1 MIDYSKTKWGML
13 LADPNTRV
21 PNTTFTTTILYSR
34 NLELGTGMTLFTYLN
49 TVLLTSL
56 LEICFDVYLLHFE
69 VLLSRYY
76 CNDASRSLNLSP
88 WVVDLLNDVFFYL
101 KLVCTTTIHDS

>member
-21 PNTTFTTTILYSR
+21 PNTTCTTTILYSR